1 MRRFLRVLATRRASG
16 SGGER
21 IGGEEGRV
29 QEMCPDIVG
38 QQVGR
43 STSRSAWKVGSAAG
57 TAAAVVAVMQLRSG
71 QKKEEGPVVWP
82 DPPDPSTPGPDSRF
96 GAGQRQGIGQAG
108 ASASLPL
115 ILPKDFRP
123 RDIHPWPGIRC
134 DRSSCDL

>member
-1 MRRFLRVLATRRASG
+1 MRRFLRGLATRRASG
-16 SGGER
+16 GGGER
-21 IGGEEGRV
+21 IGGEEGQV
-29 QEMCPDIVG
+29 QEMCPGIVG

-57 TAAAVVAVMQLRSG
+57 TAAATMQLKSG
-71 QKKEEGPVVWP
+71 KKKEEGPVVWP

-96 GAGQRQGIGQAG
+96 GAGQRQGRGQAG

-123 RDIHPWPGIRC
+123 RDIPG
-134 DRSSCDL
+134 